1 MKKIFSL
8 LLLVFGAFYFSQNV
22 FADATVINDTINL
35 VSKNAFAYD
44 IKLDQTEERSALVT
58 YRLNGISYKVMVQ
71 AWDATGTT
79 LLKEVLGTLY
89 PNGNRILFNFDGI
102 DIGTEVVFKVKV
114 YSKRVA
120 EPTLIVDE
128 FTDNGAWSFFGPFG
142 VSANNYPFSDTFGR
156 LAVTESYGGTVTVSS
171 TDYQVS
177 NGISYRDVNYG
188 GIGVGLYSFD
198 PRMQP
203 ILNKNNE
210 YGFDGDQFLNGA
222 TGFDFKR
229 VKYSDDGRLFV
240 ARQTT
245 ERASIWEFN
254 PDNLNHYPNDIF
266 GRGGL
271 DTSNGWVYSHVE
283 LAAVDGE
290 PDLYDN
296 FMAGPGAA
304 FDVIGAGEDLK
315 LVVGTFEYKTD
326 LVKDDLDKLDGYVAK
341 SATPMI
347 QLEPNASSDERSWYT
362 RIDVYELGKRH
373 IIEKTEIN
381 YDGTTI
387 VRDDWKWPIWNIFN
401 KYSDVPTAEEAKPD
415 MELGVGAHFN
425 DHQSFNVTFGADG
438 KSIMASHHCNNPLV
452 ADDGVAIGQTSY
464 IRIDIDN
471 KSGISGTKKTYTEI
485 NPEGA
490 AIAWN
495 KTRTLVAKTLG
506 EGKVGVF
513 PAEYQ
518 DSYSESDAKWVFN
531 PGVGTSINAMAFDYG
546 HNLYFVSHTGEKFLS
561 WALPRE
567 SDEFSDLSQET
578 EADTI
583 ITPTKWKYTLLA
595 ENVTNIKAKGVIT
608 VAQPD
613 KWSSVVTWDAPVTG
627 LVDYYEVFYQ
637 RSYVDVDGVKHSS
650 DWTYLQM
657 VGDSDFTPEEHVL
670 SVTHDGL
677 YNEKDSEGLPYRT
690 IYTYKV
696 VPHFTTGIL
705 IDKDNESND
714 IVIYEQSVPVDIVD
728 KQQQDD
734 AGRYSFN
741 LELNV
746 TPKSHLF
753 DMSTFND
760 VNAIDLIKTYT
771 IVVSEEVALLLNEAT
786 SIDNGAKFVKGN
798 VTVAEGAEIMDLT
811 DVWYMQV
818 EAPILSSAA
827 TKVEDKKM
835 PTVVFHNIDPT
846 KNYGFKIYLTSGL
859 ADGMAL
865 DGWPF
870 FDFMVTES
878 EPLSMIIPGTSYKFN
893 MMDVMRL
900 EDANPVETTSVDMPI
915 GSHRRVGVL
924 DEPTNPVTYDYANYV
939 KTKDAA
945 FDKLNVTSE
954 VVANW
959 TIDYAVDLSVGSN
972 AYATLSVKSI
982 NDKATEGLIG
992 YVFADLSYLPVN
1004 YTTFIGAD
1012 GRVYKNSEMTT
1023 YSSVVKVNYK
1033 LNDVVAVSTESQ
1045 STSVD
1050 FDLKDYTLGLSEV
1063 TDARGV
1069 LLTINPEKSSHYD
1082 EKNENYWSNF
1092 YDGAVMVK
1100 RSDTD
1105 LDNLYNLVGFHAYVE
1120 DLECYGHY
1128 ENGSSVWVRYH
1139 PAYVLT
1145 DENLEKYGI
1154 LNNGKVDFYQIG
1166 YNGTNNWSS
1175 LAEEGNLLQLYVH
1188 YVYATNDVIGADVAN
1203 VMVDMTADYP
1213 ILVKSVPDIT
1223 FVNTVSTLSNTSD
1236 YMSMDVFVVPA
1247 ETITISLSESNR
1259 IETGIEKTTMNNA
1272 DIKLYPNPVDN
1283 QLTIIASHQLG
1294 YVEILSAD
1302 GKIVKSI
1309 DDVDDT
1315 VISIDVSELY
1325 KGIYIV
1331 RTMGKT
1337 TIMLKK

>member
-1 MKKIFSL
+1 MKRISSL
-8 LLLVFGAFYFSQNV
+8 FLLIFGAFYFSQNV
-22 FADATVINDTINL
+22 FADATVTNDTINL

-71 AWDATGTT
+71 AWDITGTA
-79 LLKEVLGTLY
+79 LLKEVPGTLY
-89 PNGNRILFNFDGI
+89 PNGNRILFNFDGV
-102 DIGTEVVFKVKV
+102 DIGTEVLFKVKV

-120 EPTLIVDE
+120 NPTLIVDE

-156 LAVTESYGGTVTVSS
+156 LAVTESYGGTVTTAS
-171 TDYQVS
+171 TAHQVS
-177 NGISYRDVNYG
+177 NGISYRGVNYG

-203 ILNKNNE
+203 ILNRDNE
-210 YGFDGDQFLNGA
+210 YGFDGEQFLNGA

-271 DTSNGWVYSHVE
+271 DTKNGWVYSHVE
-283 LAAVDGE
+283 ESTVEGE
-290 PDLYDN
+290 SDLYDN

-304 FDVIGAGEDLK
+304 FDVIGSGEDLK
-315 LVVGTFEYKTD
+315 LVIGTFKYKTE
-326 LVKDDLDKLDGYVAK
+326 LEKDATDKIDGYAAK

-347 QLEPNASSDERSWYT
+347 QLDPNASADERSWYT
-362 RIDVYELGKRH
+362 RVDVYELGKRH
-373 IIEKTEIN
+373 IIEKTEIK
-381 YDGTTI
+381 YEGVTI
-387 VRDDWKWPIWNIFN
+387 TRDDWKWPIWNIFN
-401 KYSDVPTAEEAKPD
+401 KYSDVPTAEEAKPN

-438 KSIMASHHCNNPLV
+438 KSIMASHHCNNPQV
-452 ADDGVAIGQTSY
+452 ATDGVAIGQTSY
-464 IRIDIDN
+464 IRIDIDTRL
-471 KSGISGTKKTYTEI
+471 GISGTKKTYTEI

-518 DSYSESDAKWVFN
+518 DSYNESDAKWVFD

-613 KWSSVVTWDAPVTG
+613 KWSSVVTWDAPATG

-637 RSYVDVDGVKHSS
+637 RSYVDAEGVKHSS

-657 VGDSDFTPEEHVL
+657 VGDNDFTPEDHVL

-677 YNEKDSEGLPYRT
+677 YNEKDSKGLPYRT

-714 IVIYEQSVPVDIVD
+714 IVIYEQSVPVDIVA

-753 DMSTFND
+753 DMTTFND
-760 VNAIDLIKTYT
+760 ANAIDLIKTYT
-771 IVVSEEVALLLNEAT
+771 IVVSDEVAQLLNEAT

-818 EAPILSSAA
+818 EAPILNSAA
-827 TKVEDKKM
+827 TKVDDKKM
-835 PTVVFHNIDPT
+835 PTVVFHNVDPT
-846 KNYGFKIYLTSGL
+846 KNYEFSVYITSGV
-859 ADGMAL
+859 ADDMAL

-870 FDFMVTES
+870 FDFVVAES
-878 EPLSMIIPGTSYKFN
+878 SPVGMFIPGTSYSFN
-893 MMDVMRL
+893 SMTVVRL
-900 EDANPVETTSVDMPI
+900 DGENPVETTSADMPI

-924 DEPTNPVTYDYANYV
+924 DEPTNPVTYDYANCV

-959 TIDYAVDLSVGSN
+959 IIDYVVDLSVGSN
-972 AYATLSVKSI
+972 DYATLSLKSI

-1012 GRVYKNSEMTT
+1012 GRTYKRSVATNYSAVAQVSYTRNDIIVESQESEL
-1023 YSSVVKVNYK
+1023 SGIDFN
-1033 LNDVVAVSTESQ
+1033 LNDYTE
-1045 STSVD
+1045 
-1050 FDLKDYTLGLSEV
+1050 GL
-1063 TDARGV
+1063 DIYNWNGI
-1069 LLTINPEKSSHYD
+1069 LLTIKSDMRNHYD
-1082 EKNENYWSNF
+1082 EKTGSYWLNH
-1092 YDGAVMVK
+1092 YDSSIK
-1100 RSDTD
+1100 IEWNNQDK
-1105 LDNLYNLVGFHAYVE
+1105 LYNLVGFHAYTDE
-1120 DLECYGHY
+1120 LECQGHY
-1128 ENGSSVWVRYH
+1128 ENGSSVWVKYH

-1145 DENLEKYGI
+1145 DENLANYGI
-1154 LNNGKVDFYQIG
+1154 LTNNKVDFRQIG
-1166 YNGTNNWSS
+1166 YDGTNNWSS
-1175 LAEEGNLLQLYVH
+1175 LAEEENYLPLYVH
-1188 YVYATNDVIGADVAN
+1188 YVYATNSVIGTNIAN
-1203 VMVDMTADYP
+1203 VYVDMTADYP
-1213 ILVKSVPDIT
+1213 ILVKNIPDISL
-1223 FVNTVSTLSNTSD
+1223 VSDVSLLSNATD
-1236 YMSMDVFVVPA
+1236 NIYMDVFVVPA
-1247 ETITISLSESNR
+1247 ETKTISLSENNK
-1259 IETGIEKTTMNNA
+1259 IETGVE
-1272 DIKLYPNPVDN
+1272 DITVGNEELRLFPNPVES
-1283 QLTIIASHQLG
+1283 QVTIVATSHLEN
-1294 YVEILSAD
+1294 VEILSAD
-1302 GKIVKSI
+1302 GKIVKSV
-1309 DDVDDT
+1309 DVDDNSIT
-1315 VISIDVSELY
+1315 VNVGELN
-1325 KGIYIV
+1325 KGIYVV
-1331 RTMGKT
+1331 RAMGKT
-1337 TIMLKK
+1337 VLMLKK